1 MKTSLLELLSKG
13 NTIIADGAMGSR
25 LMAAGLPLGEAPE
38 MWNVKNPDAV
48 RAVHRSYIEAGSQII
63 LTNTF
68 GGSRTTLERH
78 KLGDR
83 VSELNKAAAQNAR
96 AEADAADKPVLVG
109 GSIGPSG
116 ALFKPYGPMSMD
128 EGTAV
133 FAEQAAALAAGGV
146 DVFWIETMS
155 DLQEVTAA
163 VNGCRQAAPDIPVVT
178 TMSFDRKGRTMM
190 GVAPDQALAALKPLG
205 VLALGGNCGNGPDEI
220 LGVVE
225 KMHAEDP
232 DVVLVAKA
240 NAGMPKL
247 VQGVVSYDAGPEQ
260 MAQYALEARQNGARI
275 IGACCGSTAEH
286 IRAIAEALGE

>member
-1 MKTSLLELLSKG
+1 MKTTLNELLEDG
-13 NTIIADGAMGSR
+13 RTIIADGAMGSR

-133 FAEQAAALAAGGV
+133 FAEQAAALA
-146 DVFWIETMS
+146 
-155 DLQEVTAA
+155 
-163 VNGCRQAAPDIPVVT
+163 
-178 TMSFDRKGRTMM
+178 
-190 GVAPDQALAALKPLG
+190 
-205 VLALGGNCGNGPDEI
+205 
-220 LGVVE
+220 
-225 KMHAEDP
+225 
-232 DVVLVAKA
+232 
-240 NAGMPKL
+240 
-247 VQGVVSYDAGPEQ
+247 
-260 MAQYALEARQNGARI
+260 
-275 IGACCGSTAEH
+275 
-286 IRAIAEALGE
+286 